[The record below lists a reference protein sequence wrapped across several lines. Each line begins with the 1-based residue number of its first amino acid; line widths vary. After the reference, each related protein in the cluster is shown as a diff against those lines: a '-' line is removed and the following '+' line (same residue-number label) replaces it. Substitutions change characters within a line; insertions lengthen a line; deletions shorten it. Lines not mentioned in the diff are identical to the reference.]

1 MSIKNTIIGEIV
13 KNAKIK
19 WDNLNIEQAINFI
32 EGIDSSDKANKEVT
46 YGSEIKAVDAIT
58 SICDLTQQERQTLIE
73 DIYTKKEI
81 STELSDKI
89 SRKILDDKF
98 KNIFEI
104 LSHIHNEWVK
114 NNSNNFLNRPKDF
127 QFVDLKLLP
136 YEEVLSDLIFLQP
149 ILEGCGIDIDDEILK
164 KEFYNGQIQFLQDS
178 GIKSHDSLV
187 KKLMEGSDFY
197 SSLNNLRT
205 TRDGETVLIDD
216 IIRNLEVAE
225 SMANQIEQ
233 KICLQKTDLHT
244 HLNAVLP
251 SKVMADLSLNLLG
264 KKIEPSTL
272 ELYAD
277 VNIWNRLQEAN
288 GIRKQI
294 ENELISNGYGN
305 EFLTAIAK
313 NYKKYGIE
321 YVELTTDIEVLKKI
335 KTEEINIDLIEKET
349 GVKLRFLLGF
359 NRNNLKLE
367 TFNNSEVQNVFVENP
382 YLVRTRYN
390 AVMKNTEQN

>member
-19 WDNLNIEQAINFI
+19 WDNLNIEQANDFI
-32 EGIDSSDKANKEVT
+32 DYIESANKASKEVT
-46 YGSEIKAVDAIT
+46 YGSEIKAVEAIA
-58 SICDLTQQERQTLIE
+58 SISDLTQQQKQTLIE
-73 DIYTKKEI
+73 DIYTKNEI

-89 SRKILDDKF
+89 SKKILDDKF

-104 LSHIHNEWVK
+104 LSYIHNEWVK
-114 NNSNNFLNRPKDF
+114 NNSNKFLNRPKDF

-136 YEEVLSDLIFLQP
+136 YEEVSADLIFLQP

-164 KEFYNGQIQFLQDS
+164 KEFYNRQIQFLQDS

-197 SSLNNLRT
+197 SSLNNLIT

-216 IIRNLEVAE
+216 IIRDVEVAE

-251 SKVMADLSLNLLG
+251 SELMSDLSLNLLG
-264 KKIEPSTL
+264 RMIEPKKL
-272 ELYAD
+272 ELYRN

-288 GIRKQI
+288 GYRKKI
-294 ENELISNGYGN
+294 ENELISSGYGN
-305 EFLTAIAK
+305 EFLKAIAE

-335 KTEEINIDLIEKET
+335 KTGEINIDIIEKET
-349 GVKLRFLLGF
+349 GVKLRFLLGL

-367 TFNNSEVQNVFVENP
+367 AFNNPETQDVFAENP
-382 YLVRTRYN
+382 YAVRTRYN